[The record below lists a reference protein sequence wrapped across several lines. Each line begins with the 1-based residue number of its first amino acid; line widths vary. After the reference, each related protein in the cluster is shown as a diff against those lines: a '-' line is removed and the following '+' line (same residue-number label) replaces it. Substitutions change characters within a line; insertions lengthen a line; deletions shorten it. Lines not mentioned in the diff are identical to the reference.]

1 MKSKE
6 EINEINPFPGLRPF
20 TPEESELFFGR
31 EKESDEVFSKLLR
44 NRFVTVTGA
53 SGSGKSSLVYCG
65 ILPRIKEMGRKEFSP
80 WRIIIFRPG
89 NDPFESLAHAI
100 HENIAETG
108 LKEVPVETLLSDL
121 HRESDGI
128 SIALKKHIIRGYEK
142 VLLVVDQFE
151 ELFRYRTSDTGGT
164 YGTETGEFVENLVNA
179 VSLSDSRVYTIVTM
193 RADFMGEC
201 AYYQGL
207 TQLINTSN
215 FLIPRMERENYRQ
228 VIEGPVKYA
237 GASIDKSFVETLL
250 DDIDEHSDQLPVLQ
264 HALMRTWNHWLELK
278 DPERPLGYA
287 DYDSVGTM
295 RNAMARHADE
305 AFGELDNRGR
315 EICRRMFRALTEKG
329 SDNRGIRR
337 PTVFS
342 TLKSIID
349 CSSAELA
356 EVIEKFRQPSRS
368 FLTPRYGLPLN
379 EDSVIDLSHESLIR
393 LWSRLTAWVDEEAS
407 SIQMYLKLAESSSL
421 YQHGKTGLMRTPDLQ
436 LAINWRDREKPT
448 LKWARRYDPAFER
461 AMVFLRTS
469 EKEYLDEEER
479 KLKIQRSKMK
489 RTRIMTIFFGGAT
502 IIALGL
508 MISAFIQKVS
518 ADRQKA
524 LEETKRIL
532 AEKEKIKADSTASV
546 AFMKLQES
554 DSGAVIA
561 RRDAEE
567 ALKQKA
573 FIQSRLSA
581 AESFADSAQSAVIEA
596 SLMAASATEQKDEAV
611 RLRMLSVGKSLSLRS
626 LQLDGNK
633 DLQTL
638 LAYQAYLFN
647 KKNGGSDNDADIY
660 SGLYNITRQYAIGY
674 KTFNGHEGEIKSIA
688 FHPDGKEFFTSGS
701 DGKVLKWTLSGDNRN
716 FSEIY
721 SGEKVIEILAVNP
734 DASWLAA
741 GETNSSVHMIPLS
754 GEGVK
759 YKLSAHTDRINSLNF
774 SSDGNFLY
782 SASLDGRVLKWD
794 LNEKTCTNVTPAGT
808 GIIKVDVSSGGEYFA
823 GINSENKIIVWNPEN
838 NHNYFMIETVRK
850 KINVIRFLPD
860 KSILAIGDPEGF
872 VELWD
877 VVLRERI
884 SFVKAHTS
892 KVNDIQFSRV
902 KEQMATAGADRSV
915 RIFNIRNVSD
925 LSEPPV
931 IITDNEGSVITI
943 QFSPDGQSIISG
955 TDKGKN
961 NLVSR
966 LTHSDFMVRDIC
978 SLVSRNMT
986 QDEWNLYVGR
996 DIPFEKT
1003 CTDSEIKIR
1012 IREVK

>member
-701 DGKVLKWTLSGDNRN
+701 DGNVLKWTLSGDNRN

>member
-978 SLVSRNMT
+978 SLVTRNMT

>member
-561 RRDAEE
+561 RRNAEE

-838 NHNYFMIETVRK
+838 NHNYFVIETVRK

-978 SLVSRNMT
+978 SLVTRNMT

>member
-6 EINEINPFPGLRPF
+6 ETSKFNPFPGLRPF
-20 TPEESELFFGR
+20 TPEENELFFGR
-31 EKESDEVFSKLLR
+31 EKESDEVFTKLLK
-44 NRFVTVTGA
+44 NRFITVTGT

-65 ILPRIKEMGRKEFSP
+65 IMPRIKEMGRKESSA

-108 LKEVPVETLLSDL
+108 LKEVPLETLLSDL

-128 SIALKKHIIRGYEK
+128 SVTLKKHIIRGYEK

-179 VSLSDSRVYTIVTM
+179 VSLSDSRVFTIVTM

-215 FLIPRMERENYRQ
+215 FLMPRMDRDNYRQ

-237 GASIDKSFVETLL
+237 GASIDKSFVETIL
-250 DDIDEHSDQLPVLQ
+250 DDLDEHSDQLPVLQ
-264 HALMRTWNHWLELK
+264 HALMRTWNHWQELK
-278 DPERPLGYA
+278 DPERPLGYT

-305 AFGELDNRGR
+305 AYGELDNRGR
-315 EICRRMFRALTEKG
+315 EICRRMFRAITDKG
-329 SDNRGIRR
+329 TDNRGIRR

-342 TLKSIID
+342 TLRSIID
-349 CSSAELA
+349 CSSAELTD
-356 EVIEKFRQPSRS
+356 VIEKFRQPLRS
-368 FLTPRYGLPLN
+368 FITPRYGIPLN

-393 LWSRLTAWVDEEAS
+393 LWSRLSAWVDEEAA
-407 SIQMYLKLAESSSL
+407 SIQMYLKLADSSSL
-421 YQHGKTGLMRTPDLQ
+421 YQHGKTGLMRPPDLQ

-479 KLKIQRSKMK
+479 KLKIQRSKIK
-489 RTRIMTIFFGGAT
+489 RTRIMAIFFGGAT
-502 IIALGL
+502 IIAMGL

-524 LEETKRIL
+524 LEESLRII
-532 AEKEKIKADSTASV
+532 AEKEKIKADSTTAV
-546 AFMKLQES
+546 AFMKLQQS
-554 DSGAVIA
+554 DSEAFIA
-561 RRDAEE
+561 RREAEE

-573 FIQSRLSA
+573 FIMSRLSV

-596 SLMAASATEQKDEAV
+596 GQIAADATEQKNSAV
-611 RLRMLSVGKSLSLRS
+611 RLRMLAVGKSLSLRS
-626 LQLDGNK
+626 LQLDGQK

-647 KKNGGSDNDADIY
+647 RKNGGFENDADIY
-660 SGLYNITRQYAIGY
+660 SGIYNVTKQYSGGY
-674 KTFNGHEGEIKSIA
+674 KSFIGHEGEIKSIA
-688 FHPDGKEFFTSGS
+688 FHPDGKEFYTSGD
-701 DGKVLKWTLSGDNRN
+701 DGKVLKWTLSDNGRS
-716 FSEIY
+716 FTEVY

-741 GETNSSVHMIPLS
+741 GEGNSSIHMIPLK
-754 GEGVK
+754 EGGVRH
-759 YKLSAHTDRINSLNF
+759 KLTAHTDRINSLNF

-782 SASLDGRVLKWD
+782 SASLDGRVLQWD
-794 LNEKTCTNVTPAGT
+794 LNARTCTNVTPAGT
-808 GIIKVDVSSGGEYFA
+808 GITTVDISSDGQYFA
-823 GINSENKIIVWNPEN
+823 GINSQNRVLVWNPEN
-838 NHNYFMIETVRK
+838 SQTYFRIETERRN
-850 KINVIRFLPD
+850 INVIRFKPD
-860 KSILAIGDPEGF
+860 ERILAIGDNEGF

-877 VVLRERI
+877 VNSGQRI
-884 SFVKAHTS
+884 SAVAAHS
-892 KVNDIQFSRV
+892 GQVNDICFN
-902 KEQMATAGADRSV
+902 KIAGQMATAGNDRSV
-915 RIFNIRNVSD
+915 RIFNVRNTSD

-931 IITDNEGSVITI
+931 ILTDNDGSVVTV
-943 QFSPDGQSIISG
+943 QFSPDGQSILSG
-955 TDKGKN
+955 TSDGKN

-966 LTHSDFMVRDIC
+966 FTHADYMAKDIC
-978 SLVSRNMT
+978 TIVSRNMT
-986 QDEWNLYVGR
+986 QDEWNSFVGR
-996 DIPFEKT
+996 DIPWEPT
-1003 CTDSEIKIR
+1003 CTESNFKIR

>member
-561 RRDAEE
+561 RRNAEE

>member
-701 DGKVLKWTLSGDNRN
+701 DGKVLKWTLSGDSRN
-716 FSEIY
+716 FREIY

>member
-1 MKSKE
+1 
-6 EINEINPFPGLRPF
+6 
-20 TPEESELFFGR
+20 
-31 EKESDEVFSKLLR
+31 
-44 NRFVTVTGA
+44 
-53 SGSGKSSLVYCG
+53 
-65 ILPRIKEMGRKEFSP
+65 MGRKEFSP

-978 SLVSRNMT
+978 SLVTRNMT

>member
-581 AESFADSAQSAVIEA
+581 VESFADSAQSAVIEA

>member
-701 DGKVLKWTLSGDNRN
+701 DGKVLKWTLSGDSRN

-838 NHNYFMIETVRK
+838 NHNYFVIETVRK

>member
-421 YQHGKTGLMRTPDLQ
+421 YQHGKTGLMRTPDIQ

>member
-808 GIIKVDVSSGGEYFA
+808 GIIKVDVSSGSEYFA

-838 NHNYFMIETVRK
+838 NHNYFVIETVRK

-978 SLVSRNMT
+978 SLVTRNMT

>member
-6 EINEINPFPGLRPF
+6 ETSKFNPFPGLRPF
-20 TPEESELFFGR
+20 APDESELFFGR

-179 VSLSDSRVYTIVTM
+179 VSLSDSRVYTVVTM

-342 TLKSIID
+342 ALKSIID
-349 CSSAELA
+349 CSSAELE

-393 LWSRLTAWVDEEAS
+393 LWGRLTAWVDEEAS

-421 YQHGKTGLMRTPDLQ
+421 YQHGKTGLMRPPDLQ

-532 AEKEKIKADSTASV
+532 AEKERIKADSTASV

-596 SLMAASATEQKDEAV
+596 GLIAASATEQKNAAV

-647 KKNGGSDNDADIY
+647 KKNGGFDNDADIY
-660 SGLYNITRQYAIGY
+660 SGLYNVTRQYSIGY

-688 FHPDGKEFFTSGS
+688 FHPDGKEFYTSGS
-701 DGKVLKWTLSGDNRN
+701 DGKVLKWTLSGDNGTFR
-716 FSEIY
+716 EIY

-741 GETNSSVHMIPLS
+741 GETNSSVHMIPLKE
-754 GEGVK
+754 GGVK

-808 GIIKVDVSSGGEYFA
+808 GIIEVDVSSGGEYFA
-823 GINSENKIIVWNPEN
+823 GINSENKVIVWNPEN

-850 KINVIRFLPD
+850 KINVIRFIPD

-902 KEQMATAGADRSV
+902 KAQMATAGADRSV

-931 IITDNEGSVITI
+931 IIADNEGSVITI

-978 SLVSRNMT
+978 SLVTRNMT

-1003 CTDSEIKIR
+1003 CTESDFKIR

>member
-215 FLIPRMERENYRQ
+215 FLIPRMDRENYRQ

-237 GASIDKSFVETLL
+237 GASIDKSFVDTLL
-250 DDIDEHSDQLPVLQ
+250 DDLDEHSDQLPVLQ

-581 AESFADSAQSAVIEA
+581 VESFADSAQSAVIEA

>member
-228 VIEGPVKYA
+228 VIERPVKYA

>member
-838 NHNYFMIETVRK
+838 NHNYFVIETVRK

>member
-838 NHNYFMIETVRK
+838 NHNYFVIETVRK

-978 SLVSRNMT
+978 SLVTRNMT

>member
-561 RRDAEE
+561 RRNAEE

-978 SLVSRNMT
+978 SLVTRNMT

>member
-701 DGKVLKWTLSGDNRN
+701 DGKVLKWTLSGDSRN

>member
-701 DGKVLKWTLSGDNRN
+701 DGKVLKWTLSGDSRN

-838 NHNYFMIETVRK
+838 NHNYFVIETVRK

-1003 CTDSEIKIR
+1003 CVDSEIKIR

>member
-581 AESFADSAQSAVIEA
+581 VESFADSAQSAVIEA

-966 LTHSDFMVRDIC
+966 QTHSDFMVRDIC

>member
-6 EINEINPFPGLRPF
+6 EISKFNPFPGLRPF
-20 TPEESELFFGR
+20 APEDSELFFGR
-31 EKESDEVFSKLLR
+31 EKESDDVFSKLLK

-65 ILPRIKEMGRKEFSP
+65 ILPRIKEMGRKESSP

-151 ELFRYRTSDTGGT
+151 EIFRYRTSDTGGT

-215 FLIPRMERENYRQ
+215 FLIPRMDRENYRQ

-237 GASIDKSFVETLL
+237 GASIDKSFVDTLL
-250 DDIDEHSDQLPVLQ
+250 DDLDEHSDQLPVLQ

-337 PTVFS
+337 PTAFS

-349 CSSAELA
+349 CSSTELTD
-356 EVIEKFRQPSRS
+356 VIEKFRKPSRS
-368 FLTPRYGLPLN
+368 FLTPRSGILLN

-393 LWSRLTAWVDEEAS
+393 LWSRLSSWVDEEAS

-421 YQHGKTGLMRTPDLQ
+421 YQHGKTGLMRPPDLQ

-479 KLKIQRSKMK
+479 KLKIQRNKIK
-489 RTRIMTIFFGGAT
+489 RTRIMAIFFGGAT
-502 IIALGL
+502 VIALGL

-524 LEETKRIL
+524 LEETKRII

-554 DSGAVIA
+554 DSGALIA

-581 AESFADSAQSAVIEA
+581 AERNVDSAQSAVMEA
-596 SLMAASATEQKDEAV
+596 GMIAASASREKDEAV

-626 LQLDGNK
+626 LHLDGNK

-647 KKNGGSDNDADIY
+647 KKNRGFDNDADIF
-660 SGLYNITRQYAIGY
+660 SGLYNVTRQYAIGY
-674 KTFNGHEGEIKSIA
+674 KSFSGHEGEIKSIA
-688 FHPDGKEFFTSGS
+688 FHPDGKEFYTSGS
-701 DGKVLKWTLSGDNRN
+701 DGKVLKWTFSGDNHTFR
-716 FSEIY
+716 EIY

-741 GETNSSVHMIPLS
+741 GETNSSVHMIPLKE
-754 GEGVK
+754 GGVK

-774 SSDGNFLY
+774 SSDGSFLY

-808 GIIKVDVSSGGEYFA
+808 GIITVDISSEGEYFA
-823 GINSENKIIVWNPEN
+823 GISSQNRVIVWNPEN
-838 NHNYFMIETVRK
+838 NQDHFMIETGRK
-850 KINVIRFLPD
+850 RINVIRFMPD
-860 KSILAIGDPEGF
+860 NRILALGDPEGF

-877 VVLRERI
+877 VASKERI
-884 SFVKAHTS
+884 SAVKAHTS
-892 KVNDIQFSRV
+892 KVNDIRFSRIRQ
-902 KEQMATAGADRSV
+902 QMATAGEDRSV
-915 RIFNIRNVSD
+915 RIYNVRNVAD

-931 IITDNEGSVITI
+931 IIADNEGAVTTI

-955 TDKGKN
+955 TNKGRN

-978 SLVSRNMT
+978 SLVTRNMT
-986 QDEWNLYVGR
+986 KEEWNLYVGR

-1003 CTDSEIKIR
+1003 CADSDFKIK